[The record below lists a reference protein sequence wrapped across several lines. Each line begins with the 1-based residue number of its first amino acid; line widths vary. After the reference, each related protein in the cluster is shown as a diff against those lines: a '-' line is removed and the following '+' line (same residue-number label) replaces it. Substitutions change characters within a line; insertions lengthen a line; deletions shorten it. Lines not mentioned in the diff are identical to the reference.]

1 MSGSDGLM
9 LGILKILVNIS
20 EAITRQA
27 ERAVL
32 GREAARAEHGKV
44 LEEVQRISAKV
55 DGLGGQ
61 VQALQGAVERAH
73 GHAPHPT
80 ASEALKPAHGPP
92 TPPAMLPV
100 TTLSPS
106 PWTVLLTFI
115 QQPQGMAALCAVLL
129 ALAALITGLAVRDR
143 REPEPEEYA
152 QPEPVKAGALDL
164 DERALVHSGEEEG

>member
-1 MSGSDGLM
+1 M

-44 LEEVQRISAKV
+44 LDEVLKISAKV

-61 VQALQGAVERAH
+61 VQALQDTVERVQ
-73 GHAPHPT
+73 GQAPHPT
-80 ASEALKPAHGPP
+80 VLEAPKPAHAPP
-92 TPPAMLPV
+92 IPPAMLPV

-106 PWTVLLTFI
+106 PWAVMLAFI

-143 REPEPEEYA
+143 HEPEPEEYA
-152 QPEPVKAGALDL
+152 QPEPAKTGALDL

>member
-1 MSGSDGLM
+1 M

-61 VQALQGAVERAH
+61 VQALQDTVERVQGH
-73 GHAPHPT
+73 GPHPT
-80 ASEALKPAHGPP
+80 ALEAPKPVHAPP
-92 TPPAMLPV
+92 IPPAMLPV

-106 PWTVLLTFI
+106 PWAVMLAFI

-143 REPEPEEYA
+143 HEPEPEEYA
-152 QPEPVKAGALDL
+152 QPEPVKTGALDL

>member
-1 MSGSDGLM
+1 M

-44 LEEVQRISAKV
+44 LEELQRIGAKV

-61 VQALQGAVERAH
+61 VQALQDAVGRVQ
-73 GHAPHPT
+73 GGGPTPT
-80 ASEALKPAHGPP
+80 ASEPPKPVQGPP
-92 TPPAMLPV
+92 TTPAMPP
-100 TTLSPS
+100 TATLSPS
-106 PWTVLLTFI
+106 PWAVVLAFI

-129 ALAALITGLAVRDR
+129 ALAALLTGLTVRDQ
-143 REPEPEEYA
+143 REPEPTEHA
-152 QPEPVKAGALDL
+152 QPEPPTEPKQGAWLREP
-164 DERALVHSGEEEG
+164 ERALADAGEEG

>member
-1 MSGSDGLM
+1 M

-44 LEEVQRISAKV
+44 LEELQRIGAKV

-61 VQALQGAVERAH
+61 VQALQDAVGRVQ
-73 GHAPHPT
+73 GGGPTPT
-80 ASEALKPAHGPP
+80 ASEAPKPVQGPP
-92 TPPAMLPV
+92 IPPAMLPV

-106 PWTVLLTFI
+106 PWAVALAFI

-129 ALAALITGLAVRDR
+129 ALAALLTGLTVRDR
-143 REPEPEEYA
+143 REPEPTEHA
-152 QPEPVKAGALDL
+152 QPEPPAEPKQGAWLREP
-164 DERALVHSGEEEG
+164 ERALANAGEEG

>member
-1 MSGSDGLM
+1 MSSDGLM

-44 LEEVQRISAKV
+44 LEEVKLISAKV

-73 GHAPHPT
+73 GQAPHPT
-80 ASEALKPAHGPP
+80 ASEAVKTAHGPP

-106 PWTVLLTFI
+106 PWAVALAFV

-143 REPEPEEYA
+143 REPEPAEYA
-152 QPEPVKAGALDL
+152 QPEPVKTGALDL

>member
-1 MSGSDGLM
+1 MSSNDGLM

-32 GREAARAEHGKV
+32 GREAARAEHGTV
-44 LEEVQRISAKV
+44 LEEVKRIGAKV

-61 VQALQGAVERAH
+61 VQALQTAVERVH
-73 GHAPHPT
+73 GQAPHPT
-80 ASEALKPAHGPP
+80 ASEAVKPAHAPP
-92 TPPAMLPV
+92 IPPAVLPV

-106 PWTVLLTFI
+106 PWAVALAFV

-152 QPEPVKAGALDL
+152 QPEPAKTGALDL

>member
-1 MSGSDGLM
+1 MSSNDGLM

-32 GREAARAEHGKV
+32 GREAARAEHGTV
-44 LEEVQRISAKV
+44 LEEVKRIGAKV

-61 VQALQGAVERAH
+61 VQALQTAVERAH
-73 GHAPHPT
+73 GQAPHPT
-80 ASEALKPAHGPP
+80 ASEAVKPAHGPP
-92 TPPAMLPV
+92 IPPAVLPV

-106 PWTVLLTFI
+106 PWAVALAFV

-152 QPEPVKAGALDL
+152 QPEPAKTGALYL